1 MNPIIEKLPP
11 WYHGDRL
18 RESLALEIPCSELS
32 GHVLDEIIDE
42 ILNNPKNF
50 QWEGRAGLSSCLG
63 VNTRCLKDRLWVWNT
78 QKMKFANIDPNTPAK
93 DLNSAI
99 RKIVGGSNAERCWQR
114 YRSFVN
120 SEGCPL
126 PVDPAILFE
135 SLYPETTFKD
145 RLHSELSGWSDFR
158 RVEVGAGIVR
168 EG

>member
-1 MNPIIEKLPP
+1 M
-11 WYHGDRL
+11 
-18 RESLALEIPCSELS
+18 
-32 GHVLDEIIDE
+32 
-42 ILNNPKNF
+42 
-50 QWEGRAGLSSCLG
+50 EGRAGLASCAK
-63 VNTRCLKDRLWVWNT
+63 CLKDRLWVWNT
-78 QKMKFANIDPNTPAK
+78 QKIKFANIDPNTPAK